1 MCDDN
6 ILKEMGEHLSRR
18 RLGALAMGAGF
29 AAALPR
35 PSNAMDVT
43 ESMVEIETPDGKCE
57 AHFVHPTSGKH
68 AAVLVWPDAFGLRP
82 AFKQMGKRMAESGY
96 AVLSINPY
104 YRATRLPALPEG
116 LNFSNPDDRA
126 QIMKLMAT
134 NTPETNV
141 IDAKAFVGWL
151 DSQSVVD
158 TSRKIGTTGYCMGGP
173 MVMRTAA
180 TIPERIGAGGS
191 FHGGGLVTDA
201 DNSPHRLIPKMK
213 AHMLIAI
220 AENDHEKQ
228 PEAEGVLR
236 ESFSKAGVPAEVEVY
251 EGTLHGWCPP
261 DAAVY
266 HEAQAERAWSRLL
279 ATFEKGLA

>member
-1 MCDDN
+1 MCDDAV
-6 ILKEMGEHLSRR
+6 LKDIGERLSRR
-18 RLGALAMGAGF
+18 KLGALAIGAGV

-35 PSNAMDVT
+35 AANAADVT
-43 ESMVEIETPDGKCE
+43 ESMVEIETPDGMCE
-57 AHFVHPTSGKH
+57 AHFVHPTSGSH

-82 AFKQMGKRMAESGY
+82 AFQQMGTRLAESGY
-96 AVLSINPY
+96 SVLSINPY
-104 YRATRLPALPEG
+104 YRAKRLPALPEG
-116 LNFSNPDDRA
+116 LDFSNPDDRA
-126 QIMKLMAT
+126 QIRALMAT

-158 TSRKIGTTGYCMGGP
+158 TSRQIGTTGYCMGGP

-180 TIPERIGAGGS
+180 AIPDRIGAGAS

-201 DNSPHRLIPKMK
+201 DNSPHKLIPQMS
-213 AHMLIAI
+213 AHMLIAV
-220 AENDHEKQ
+220 AEDDHEKE
-228 PEAEGVLR
+228 PEAEGILR
-236 ESFSKAGVPAEVEVY
+236 ESFAAAGVPAEVEVY

-261 DAAVY
+261 DAARY

>member
-6 ILKEMGEHLSRR
+6 ILKEMGENLSRR
-18 RLGALAMGAGF
+18 RLGTLAMGAGF
-29 AAALPR
+29 FAALPR
-35 PSNAMDVT
+35 PSNAMDVV
-43 ESMVEIETPDGKCE
+43 ESKVEIKTPDGKCE
-57 AHFVHPTSGKH
+57 AHFVHPTTGKH
-68 AAVLVWPDAFGLRP
+68 PAVLVWPDAFGLRP
-82 AFKQMGKRMAESGY
+82 AFEQMGKRLAESGY

-104 YRATRLPALPEG
+104 YRATRLPALPAG

-134 NTPETNV
+134 NTPKTNV
-141 IDAKAFVGWL
+141 TDAKAFVGWL
-151 DSQSVVD
+151 DSQSAVD

-180 TIPERIGAGGS
+180 TVPDRIGAGGS

-201 DNSPHRLIPKMK
+201 ANSPHTLVPKMK

-220 AENDHEKQ
+220 AANDDEKQ
-228 PEAEGVLR
+228 PEAKIVLR
-236 ESFSKAGVPAEVEVY
+236 EAFGKAGLSAEVEVY
-251 EGTLHGWCPP
+251 EGAQHGWCPP

-279 ATFEKGLA
+279 ATFKAGLV

>member
-18 RLGALAMGAGF
+18 RLGTLAMGAGF
-29 AAALPR
+29 FAALPR
-35 PSNAMDVT
+35 PSNAMDVV
-43 ESMVEIETPDGKCE
+43 ESKVEIKTPDGKCE
-57 AHFVHPTSGKH
+57 AHFAHPTTGKH
-68 AAVLVWPDAFGLRP
+68 PAVLVWPDAFGLRP
-82 AFKQMGKRMAESGY
+82 AFEQMGKRLAESGY

-104 YRATRLPALPEG
+104 YRATRLPALPAG

-134 NTPETNV
+134 NTPKTNV
-141 IDAKAFVGWL
+141 TDAKAFVGWL
-151 DSQSVVD
+151 DSQSAVD

-180 TIPERIGAGGS
+180 TVPDRIGAGGS

-201 DNSPHRLIPKMK
+201 ANSPHTLVPKMK

-220 AENDHEKQ
+220 AANDDEKQ
-228 PEAEGVLR
+228 PEAKIVLR
-236 ESFSKAGVPAEVEVY
+236 EAFGKAGLSAEVEVY
-251 EGTLHGWCPP
+251 EGAQHGWCPP

-279 ATFEKGLA
+279 ATFKAGLV